1 MLHLSIPQIDNVRL
15 WDTIVSNKT
24 YPQRDRLLTVRQQ
37 VLDRY
42 SSYQEHFNSLEEL
55 LPLDETAWT
64 DVKKELIS
72 CYGKS
77 VAFQQAKKSI
87 FEGKVKCPYCMIN
100 RPNTLDHYFDKSDY
114 PEYAV
119 FVPNLIPCCSECNTA
134 KGTAVFDNEGHREYL
149 HFYLDCIPDYQF
161 LFVRFESK
169 AEAAVPQIKTFL
181 RFRDN
186 EPARREIESHFQ
198 NLGLNYKYQM
208 TISDRLSTILNEFQI
223 SKEEGLTLNDLK
235 ASISIRHR
243 SCAKWYGFNY
253 WEACMYE
260 GILNSPN
267 FMESYLA

>member
-1 MLHLSIPQIDNVRL
+1 MFRMSIPEINNIIL
-15 WDTIVSNKT
+15 WDTIVSKKT
-24 YPQRDRLLTVRQQ
+24 YAKRDRLLAVRQQ

-42 SSYQEHFNSLEEL
+42 SVYQEYFNSSDGL
-55 LPLDETAWT
+55 LPLGETAWK

-72 CYGKS
+72 CYGNNI
-77 VAFQQAKKSI
+77 AFQQAKKTI
-87 FEGKVKCPYCMIN
+87 FEDKVRCPYCMLN

-119 FVPNLIPCCSECNTA
+119 FVPNLIPCCSECNTQ
-134 KGTAVFDNEGHREYL
+134 KGTAVYDNEGHREYL
-149 HFYLDCIPDYQF
+149 HFYLDCIPAYQF
-161 LFVRFESK
+161 LFVHFEVE
-169 AEAAVPQIKTFL
+169 AETSVPQITTFL

-186 EPARREIESHFQ
+186 EPACREIESHFQ
-198 NLGLNYKYQM
+198 NLRLNDKYKM

-243 SCAKWYGFNY
+243 SCVKGYGYNY

-267 FMESYLA
+267 FMESYWE